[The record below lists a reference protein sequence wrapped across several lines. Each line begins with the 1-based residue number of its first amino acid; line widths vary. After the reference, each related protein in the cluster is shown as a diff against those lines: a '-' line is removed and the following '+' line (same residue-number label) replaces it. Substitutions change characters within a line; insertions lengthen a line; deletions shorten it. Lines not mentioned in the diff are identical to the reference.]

1 MSKESDIVVSEGDL
15 NFDYPN
21 AREHAGYQSASGSS
35 CVGSGIAAAMVL
47 CVDLILSGE
56 KHLLRYSSDIDSKRI
71 SQIAELVRVK
81 LMDFDQLPLD
91 SDGNSTQEHVK
102 QLLQYA
108 TDQVQVT
115 PNSYEWKYN
124 VEMPPSVA
132 GHQKQN
138 VQDSYMMS
146 RIFWPRSSIFN
157 FMLSRRAG
165 VESVI
170 GPLAQ
175 CKPDSELSKK
185 LDQYTLQAGLN
196 GIGFLQRVFPMLPSQ
211 DISSIFGQE
220 WYVYVPLMSHKSL
233 YILRIDL
240 HDIYSS
246 GKIIIFRSDPL
257 QGAEMAR
264 WLTVWITWAIGVYD
278 QLLKRVN
285 QLNQPVAQ
293 YCWIPPYVLSRK
305 FPQVNLFKLVARPSF
320 YNPIYIELNDENDK
334 DSADVK
340 VDGYVYKLYS
350 TWTAN
355 SVSVR
360 NKILNDGQLC
370 QGWVFDGAVLKM
382 PYYHRGD
389 LYQTPPH
396 DFKKLVD
403 VVLQVLN
410 ILTHLQEKHQ
420 LCHCDIRAPNICW
433 YTENSVTLIDYDL
446 ASDIGSASPKDRDA
460 RDNAPEQVVYVNHD
474 LWLLGVMIL
483 QLTSDYFTWDLI
495 VSHRN
500 ELVTLFK
507 NWKQQQSQNQDRAPA
522 EPQFHP
528 FDFTSIE
535 WKETFVPYVNQ
546 LQFIIEK
553 CLQLHN
559 RRWQMDELKTHLE
572 SLKQNI

>member
-71 SQIAELVRVK
+71 SQIAELMRVK

-91 SDGNSTQEHVK
+91 SDGNSTWEHVK

-124 VEMPPSVA
+124 VEMPPSYA

-146 RIFWPRSSIFN
+146 RIYWPRSSIFN
-157 FMLSRRAG
+157 FMLSRAG
-165 VESVI
+165 AESVV

-175 CKPDSELSKK
+175 YKPDCELSKK

-211 DISSIFGQE
+211 DVSSIFGEE

-240 HDIYSS
+240 CDIYSS

-257 QGAEMAR
+257 QGAQMAR
-264 WLTVWITWAIGVYD
+264 WLTVWISWAIGVYD
-278 QLLKRVN
+278 QLLERVN
-285 QLNQPVAQ
+285 LLNQPVAQ
-293 YCWIPPYVLSRK
+293 YCWIPPHLLCRE
-305 FPQVNLFKLVARPSF
+305 FPQVNPSKLVARPSF
-320 YNPIYIELNDENDK
+320 YNPIYIELDGDK
-334 DSADVK
+334 DGDIN
-340 VDGYVYKLYS
+340 GYVYKLYS

-355 SVSVR
+355 ATFVNS
-360 NKILNDGQLC
+360 KIINDKTLC
-370 QGWVFDGAVLKM
+370 QGWVQSENVLKM

-389 LYQTPPH
+389 LYQNPPL

-403 VVLQVLN
+403 VVIQVVN
-410 ILTHLQEKHQ
+410 VLTHLQEKHR

-433 YTENSVTLIDYDL
+433 YSENSVTLIDYDL
-446 ASDIGSASPKDRDA
+446 ATRIGSASPKDREA
-460 RDNAPEQVVYVNHD
+460 RDNAPEQFVYVNHD

-483 QLTSDYFTWDLI
+483 QLTCENFTWRVI
-495 VSHRN
+495 TRHRD
-500 ELVTLFK
+500 ELVRQFK
-507 NWKQQQSQNQDRAPA
+507 YWKQQQGQNQDRAPS

-528 FDFTSIE
+528 FDFTSIG

-559 RRWQMDELKTHLE
+559 FRWQLDELKTHLE
-572 SLKQNI
+572 SLMENI

>member
-1 MSKESDIVVSEGDL
+1 MGDF
-15 NFDYPN
+15 NHDYPN

-35 CVGSGIAAAMVL
+35 CIGSGIAAAIVL

-56 KHLLRYSSDIDSKRI
+56 KHLLRYSSDIDSRRI
-71 SQIAELVRVK
+71 SQLTELMRVK
-81 LMDFDQLPLD
+81 LMDLDQLPQD
-91 SDGNSTQEHVK
+91 SDVNNTQEHVK

-115 PNSYEWKYN
+115 SNSYEWKYN

-132 GHQKQN
+132 GHLKQN

-146 RIFWPRSSIFN
+146 RIYWPRSSFFN
-157 FMLSRRAG
+157 FMLSRAG

-185 LDQYTLQAGLN
+185 LDQYTQQAGLN
-196 GIGFLQRVFPMLPSQ
+196 GVGFMQRVFPMLSSK
-211 DISSIFGQE
+211 DVSSIFGEE

-240 HDIYSS
+240 RDIYSS

-257 QGAEMAR
+257 KGAQMAR

-278 QLLKRVN
+278 QLLERVN
-285 QLNQPVAQ
+285 QLNYPVAQ
-293 YCWIPPYVLSRK
+293 YCWIPPHLLCRV
-305 FPQVNLFKLVARPSF
+305 FPQVNPSKLAARPSF
-320 YNPIYIELNDENDK
+320 YNPIYIEMDDENDK
-334 DSADVK
+334 DQKDGGIN
-340 VDGYVYKLYS
+340 GYVYKLYS

-355 SVSVR
+355 ATLVDSEIV
-360 NKILNDGQLC
+360 NDKTLC
-370 QGWVFDGAVLKM
+370 QGWTLKRNVLKM

-389 LYQTPPH
+389 LYKNPPR
-396 DFKKLVD
+396 DFKQLVD

-410 ILTHLQEKHQ
+410 ILMHLQEKHQ

-446 ASDIGSASPKDRDA
+446 ATIIGNSSPKDKEA
-460 RDNAPEQVVYVNHD
+460 RDNAPEQDIYVNHD

-483 QLTSDYFTWDLI
+483 QLTSDYFTWRGI
-495 VSHRN
+495 TTHRD
-500 ELVTLFK
+500 ELVRLFK
-507 NWKQQQSQNQDRAPA
+507 YWKQQQSQNQDRAPA
-522 EPQFHP
+522 EPYFYP
-528 FDFTSIE
+528 FDFTSVQ
-535 WKETFVPYVNQ
+535 WKEAFVPYVNQ
-546 LQFIIEK
+546 LQIIIEK

-559 RRWQMDELKTHLE
+559 LRWQMDELKTHLE
-572 SLKQNI
+572 TLKKSI